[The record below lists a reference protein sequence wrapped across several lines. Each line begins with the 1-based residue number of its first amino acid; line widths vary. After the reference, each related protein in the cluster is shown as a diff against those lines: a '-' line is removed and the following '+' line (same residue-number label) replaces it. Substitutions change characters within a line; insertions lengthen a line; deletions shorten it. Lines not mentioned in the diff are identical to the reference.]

1 MARSLIALQV
11 CGYAK
16 TAQQSISNPTEPTN
30 PRLARSAS
38 AILIHTPTA
47 RIRRGASRENR
58 SFGREEI
65 PQQREIEKPDGV
77 RLASRCLGPRPPT
90 RAEAATPSRPFPAS
104 PTPPP
109 PLPSRGAEQVQ
120 GDGRKEEEAYRF
132 LRNSRATPLHAT
144 TTAFSS

>member
-58 SFGREEI
+58 SFGSEEI

-77 RLASRCLGPRPPT
+77 RLASRCLGPHQSRGRHTLTSLPGFPTPP
-90 RAEAATPSRPFPAS
+90 
-104 PTPPP
+104 PPP